1 MGAIEMSIPLLAH
14 AGSWAVRFGCVMAAA
29 SLSIGVPHTLRAQ
42 APTPRGP
49 EPPDARVAVLPASLY
64 NDHANVREAS
74 DSAKSGI
81 ATAALRERLTE
92 LIGPQLA
99 PFGEVD
105 SLAAS
110 PAAAALAGGPLCNAQ
125 VACARWTARQ
135 VGARWAV
142 MAKVSKTS
150 NLIWLLSAQLI
161 RVENGEIILDD
172 STELKGEPAAMVRLG
187 ARIFA
192 ERVARTVQSGG
203 YTTNF
208 PPEEAGR

>member
-1 MGAIEMSIPLLAH
+1 MRSTESLPA
-14 AGSWAVRFGCVMAAA
+14 RFGGLMLAAVLA
-29 SLSIGVPHTLRAQ
+29 IGMPAALQAQ
-42 APTPRGP
+42 TGGPKGP

-64 NDHANVREAS
+64 NDQANVREAS

-92 LIGPQLA
+92 LLGPQLA

-105 SLAAS
+105 SIAAS
-110 PAAAALAGGPLCNAQ
+110 PAAVALAGGPLCNAE
-125 VACARWTARQ
+125 VACARWAARH
-135 VGARWAV
+135 VGARWVV

-192 ERVARTVQSGG
+192 ERVARTVRSGG

-208 PPEEAGR
+208 PQEEAAR

>member
-1 MGAIEMSIPLLAH
+1 MQVTESRPA
-14 AGSWAVRFGCVMAAA
+14 RFCGLMLAAA
-29 SLSIGVPHTLRAQ
+29 LAIGMPPALQAQ
-42 APTPRGP
+42 TGGPRGS

-64 NDHANVREAS
+64 NDQANVREAS

-81 ATAALRERLTE
+81 ATAALRKRLTE
-92 LIGPQLA
+92 LLGPQLA
-99 PFGEVD
+99 RFGEVD
-105 SLAAS
+105 SIAAS
-110 PAAAALAGGPLCNAQ
+110 PAAVALAGGPLCNAE
-125 VACARWTARQ
+125 VACARWAARH
-135 VGARWAV
+135 VGARWVV

-192 ERVARTVQSGG
+192 ERVARTVRSGG

-208 PPEEAGR
+208 PQEEAGR

>member
-1 MGAIEMSIPLLAH
+1 MAATRSRPAVRGCLAIAAALGLGLPG
-14 AGSWAVRFGCVMAAA
+14 AGS
-29 SLSIGVPHTLRAQ
+29 AQ
-42 APTPRGP
+42 TGDRRGP
-49 EPPDARVAVLPASLY
+49 EAPDARVAVLSASLY
-64 NDHANVREAS
+64 TEQANVREAG
-74 DSAKSGI
+74 DSAKAAV
-81 ATAALRERLTE
+81 ATAALRERLSE
-92 LIGPQLA
+92 LIGAQLA

-110 PAAAALAGGPLCNAQ
+110 PAALAMAGGPLCNAE
-125 VACARWTARQ
+125 VACARW
-135 VGARWAV
+135 VGRRAGTRWVV

-161 RVENGEIILDD
+161 RVENGEIVLDD

-192 ERVARTVQSGG
+192 ERVARTVRSGG

-208 PPEEAGR
+208 PQQEAGG